1 MENIINRIANL
12 EYDLFVANPHA
23 IAIQQNDGRYV
34 TKCIHYDS
42 NLLETMIKTNGS
54 AGCYQQSY
62 GNGKM
67 KWICLD
73 FDCKNKQANEV
84 EIKALYQIIKH
95 SLLDYLEE
103 LDITFLSEF
112 SGRRG
117 IHIWLI
123 FDTPIDKKDGYRI
136 SKKLSEKVVIDETI
150 YGIDLFPQTDSY
162 KGNKVGKQVKF
173 PLSSHKSGNK
183 SYFFKGEYSSQE
195 KFDLNFYKNQFDIL
209 NTYRKNSIVDVLTKI
224 EIEYDSQ
231 SYVKYKKIIEDFL
244 RKAFD
249 NCRLIE
255 DFEDKTKLNNIYD
268 FMTEDHFYV
277 GYINKTL
284 EGELMKYQ
292 KRYYGLPQNSRKGY
306 IRCKLCGDMI
316 VRTNNKKMY
325 CEKCANAKE
334 KYRKRN
340 NAYKYRKV
348 AK

>member
-1 MENIINRIANL
+1 MIHIYSCDDIYLYEIIEDYKSANFSKKDEIFTNFCDSIWHSENKR
-12 EYDLFVANPHA
+12 P
-23 IAIQQNDGRYV
+23 
-34 TKCIHYDS
+34 TSK
-42 NLLETMIKTNGS
+42 
-54 AGCYQQSY
+54 
-62 GNGKM
+62 
-67 KWICLD
+67 
-73 FDCKNKQANEV
+73 
-84 EIKALYQIIKH
+84 KH
-95 SLLDYLEE
+95 
-103 LDITFLSEF
+103 ITFSVA
-112 SGRRG
+112 
-117 IHIWLI
+117 
-123 FDTPIDKKDGYRI
+123 P
-136 SKKLSEKVVIDETI
+136 
-150 YGIDLFPQTDSY
+150 
-162 KGNKVGKQVKF
+162 N
-173 PLSSHKSGNK
+173 
-183 SYFFKGEYSSQE
+183 
-195 KFDLNFYKNQFDIL
+195 IL
-209 NTYRKNSIVDVLTKI
+209 NTEIGQVFDIWSSVEYRYYKVMTKDGDWQSIIRQKINNLYTRYFDKNVILSEQYMNLLKTPKKLYYDYLHGVDMDSSELTAIIDNAMDNANNLKI
-224 EIEYDSQ
+224 KLQKEKMSL
-231 SYVKYKKIIEDFL
+231 SWVKYKKIIEEFL

-249 NCRLIE
+249 NCKLIE

>member
-1 MENIINRIANL
+1 MIHIYSCDDIYLYEIIEDYKSANFSKKDEIFTNFCDSIWHSENKRRT
-12 EYDLFVANPHA
+12 Y
-23 IAIQQNDGRYV
+23 
-34 TKCIHYDS
+34 K
-42 NLLETMIKTNGS
+42 
-54 AGCYQQSY
+54 
-62 GNGKM
+62 
-67 KWICLD
+67 
-73 FDCKNKQANEV
+73 
-84 EIKALYQIIKH
+84 KH
-95 SLLDYLEE
+95 
-103 LDITFLSEF
+103 ITFS
-112 SGRRG
+112 
-117 IHIWLI
+117 
-123 FDTPIDKKDGYRI
+123 
-136 SKKLSEKVVIDETI
+136 VA
-150 YGIDLFPQTDSY
+150 
-162 KGNKVGKQVKF
+162 
-173 PLSSHKSGNK
+173 
-183 SYFFKGEYSSQE
+183 
-195 KFDLNFYKNQFDIL
+195 LNIL
-209 NTYRKNSIVDVLTKI
+209 NTEIGQVFDIWSSVEYRYYKVMTKDGDWQSIIRQKINNLYTRYFDKNVILSEQYMNLLKTPKKLYYDYLHGVDMDSSELTAIIDNAMDNANNLKI
-224 EIEYDSQ
+224 KLQKEKMSL
-231 SYVKYKKIIEDFL
+231 SWVKYKKIIEEFL

-249 NCRLIE
+249 NCKLIE

>member
-1 MENIINRIANL
+1 MIHIYSCDDIYLYEIIEDYKSANFSKKDEIFTNFCDSIWHSENKRRI
-12 EYDLFVANPHA
+12 Y
-23 IAIQQNDGRYV
+23 
-34 TKCIHYDS
+34 K
-42 NLLETMIKTNGS
+42 
-54 AGCYQQSY
+54 
-62 GNGKM
+62 
-67 KWICLD
+67 
-73 FDCKNKQANEV
+73 
-84 EIKALYQIIKH
+84 KH
-95 SLLDYLEE
+95 
-103 LDITFLSEF
+103 ITFSVA
-112 SGRRG
+112 
-117 IHIWLI
+117 
-123 FDTPIDKKDGYRI
+123 P
-136 SKKLSEKVVIDETI
+136 
-150 YGIDLFPQTDSY
+150 
-162 KGNKVGKQVKF
+162 N
-173 PLSSHKSGNK
+173 
-183 SYFFKGEYSSQE
+183 
-195 KFDLNFYKNQFDIL
+195 IL
-209 NTYRKNSIVDVLTKI
+209 NTEIGQVFDIWSSVEYRYYKVMTKDGDWQSIIRQKINNLYTRYFDKNVILSEQYMNLLKTPKKLYYDYLHGVDMDSSELTAIIDNAMDNANNLKI
-224 EIEYDSQ
+224 KLQKEKMSL
-231 SYVKYKKIIEDFL
+231 SWVKYKKIIEEFL

-249 NCRLIE
+249 NCKLIE

>member
-1 MENIINRIANL
+1 M
-12 EYDLFVANPHA
+12 
-23 IAIQQNDGRYV
+23 
-34 TKCIHYDS
+34 
-42 NLLETMIKTNGS
+42 
-54 AGCYQQSY
+54 
-62 GNGKM
+62 
-67 KWICLD
+67 
-73 FDCKNKQANEV
+73 
-84 EIKALYQIIKH
+84 
-95 SLLDYLEE
+95 
-103 LDITFLSEF
+103 
-112 SGRRG
+112 
-117 IHIWLI
+117 IHIYSCDDIYLYEI
-123 FDTPIDKKDGYRI
+123 IEDYKSANFSKKDEIFTNFCDSIWHSENKRRTY
-136 SKKLSEKVVIDETI
+136 KKHIT
-150 YGIDLFPQTDSY
+150 
-162 KGNKVGKQVKF
+162 
-173 PLSSHKSGNK
+173 SSVAPN
-183 SYFFKGEYSSQE
+183 
-195 KFDLNFYKNQFDIL
+195 IL
-209 NTYRKNSIVDVLTKI
+209 NTEIGQVFDIWSSVEYRYYKVMTKDGDWQSIIRQKINNLYTRYFDKNVILSEQYMNLLKTPKKLYYDYLHGVDMDSSELTAIIDNAMDNANNLKI
-224 EIEYDSQ
+224 KLQKEKMSL
-231 SYVKYKKIIEDFL
+231 SWVKYKKIIEEFL

-249 NCRLIE
+249 NCKLIE

>member
-1 MENIINRIANL
+1 M
-12 EYDLFVANPHA
+12 
-23 IAIQQNDGRYV
+23 
-34 TKCIHYDS
+34 
-42 NLLETMIKTNGS
+42 
-54 AGCYQQSY
+54 
-62 GNGKM
+62 
-67 KWICLD
+67 
-73 FDCKNKQANEV
+73 
-84 EIKALYQIIKH
+84 
-95 SLLDYLEE
+95 
-103 LDITFLSEF
+103 
-112 SGRRG
+112 
-117 IHIWLI
+117 
-123 FDTPIDKKDGYRI
+123 
-136 SKKLSEKVVIDETI
+136 
-150 YGIDLFPQTDSY
+150 
-162 KGNKVGKQVKF
+162 
-173 PLSSHKSGNK
+173 
-183 SYFFKGEYSSQE
+183 GE
-195 KFDLNFYKNQFDIL
+195 
-209 NTYRKNSIVDVLTKI
+209 
-224 EIEYDSQ
+224 
-231 SYVKYKKIIEDFL
+231 FL

-249 NCRLIE
+249 NCKLIE